1 MSTSED
7 QPSTPEMQPE
17 SSPRGDSDAPAQDT
31 SDAIADGLFGDG
43 ASQAEGV
50 GEATEEHE
58 SEAQQPEQAPP
69 AREAA
74 FTEQNAAPVGTDD
87 DLLGALLGTGP
98 PESESGEA
106 EAQPRQPT
114 ADGEEEAAR
123 SEEADA
129 EASLEEGDPA
139 EEETAT
145 GEQQEAKGDAGE
157 TPEEPARQVDDE
169 TLQALG
175 EKTGG
180 QYDSLDEVAERVN
193 RLQTERDGFHELG
206 ALMEERPDV
215 GRYIEARLEG
225 SSPQEAAM
233 AAADGLTS
241 EAPDPDIDPEGYA
254 EYKAKQARKEERSKH
269 SEEAAQQRQKR
280 QKQMRRQVQRDFQ
293 AFVDRHDMDEEQAED
308 FGETFSE
315 VVQGDPKRGQT
326 RSDMFD
332 IVYRGLPDNYE
343 SAIEE
348 AREEGRV
355 EGRNEVLEE
364 QRRNPNGRGQ
374 SAPAGGNSGG
384 DGVPL
389 LIGRGG
395 EPQPQEGGTG
405 GLRGAGQNGDLL
417 SALFEPTN

>member
-7 QPSTPEMQPE
+7 QPPAPEMQPE
-17 SSPRGDSDAPAQDT
+17 SSPRGDGDAPAQDT
-31 SDAIADGLFGDG
+31 SDAIADGLFGGG
-43 ASQAEGV
+43 ASQAESA
-50 GEATEEHE
+50 GEATEEQPEHE
-58 SEAQQPEQAPP
+58 SEAQQPEQAPS

-74 FTEQNAAPVGTDD
+74 FAEQNAAPVGEDD
-87 DLLGALLGTGP
+87 DLLGALLSTGP
-98 PESESGEA
+98 SPEETE
-106 EAQPRQPT
+106 EQQQPT
-114 ADGEEEAAR
+114 ADDEQARAAR
-123 SEEADA
+123 DGEADA
-129 EASLEEGDPA
+129 EETEEGDPA
-139 EEETAT
+139 EEEAAT
-145 GEQQEAKGDAGE
+145 EEQQREGDAGE
-157 TPEEPARQVDDE
+157 ASEEPARQVDDE
-169 TLQALG
+169 TLRALG

-180 QYDSLDEVAERVN
+180 QYDSLDDVAERVN

-254 EYKAKQARKEERSKH
+254 EYKAEQARKEERSKH

-293 AFVDRHDMDEEQAED
+293 AFVDRHDMDDEEAQD

-315 VVQGDPKRGQT
+315 VVQGDPKRGRT

-374 SAPAGGNSGG
+374 SAPGGGDSSG

-395 EPQPQEGGTG
+395 EPQPQEGGH
-405 GLRGAGQNGDLL
+405 GAGQNGDLL

>member
-17 SSPRGDSDAPAQDT
+17 SSPRGDGDAPAQDT
-31 SDAIADGLFGDG
+31 SDAIADGLFG
-43 ASQAEGV
+43 A
-50 GEATEEHE
+50 GEATGEQPEHE
-58 SEAQQPEQAPP
+58 SEAQQPEQTPS

-74 FTEQNAAPVGTDD
+74 FAEQNAAPVGTDD
-87 DLLGALLGTGP
+87 DLLGALLDTGP
-98 PESESGEA
+98 PEAESGEA
-106 EAQPRQPT
+106 EDQQPT
-114 ADGEEEAAR
+114 ADDEQARAAR
-123 SEEADA
+123 NGEADA
-129 EASLEEGDPA
+129 EETEGGDPA
-139 EEETAT
+139 EEEAAT
-145 GEQQEAKGDAGE
+145 EEQQREGDAGE
-157 TPEEPARQVDDE
+157 ASEEPARQVDDE

-180 QYDSLDEVAERVN
+180 QYDSLDDVAERVN

-254 EYKAKQARKEERSKH
+254 EYKAEQARKEERSKH

-293 AFVDRHDMDEEQAED
+293 AFVDRHDMDDEQAED

-405 GLRGAGQNGDLL
+405 GHGAGQNGDLL
-417 SALFEPTN
+417 SALFQPTN